1 MIMLRRGIAVAA
13 ACCALGATLP
23 AQTRPAPPATP
34 RIYIFDGGSIKG
46 LNPSLFNF
54 TREEIK
60 EPDFVV
66 VSYLIVHPR
75 GTLMF
80 RKVRGGS
87 GRRSIASAIVAA
99 ARAA

>member
-80 RKVRGGS
+80 DS
-87 GRRSIASAIVAA
+87 GVIPDSAFKGDGAIVTQGA
-99 ARAA
+99 